1 MDRVETLAHKEL
13 TDEEWCELCF
23 RIMEMDEARH
33 AMART
38 IFAEERP
45 TLDELW
51 FVMSSYQR
59 ETDKLF
65 RYVGERLRAK
75 ARQAA

>member
-1 MDRVETLAHKEL
+1 MDRVETLAHREL
-13 TDEEWCELCF
+13 TDEEWCELCVKV
-23 RIMEMDEARH
+23 MEVDEARH
-33 AMART
+33 RMARAL
-38 IFAEERP
+38 FAEERP

-59 ETDKLF
+59 ETDTLF
-65 RYVGERLRAK
+65 RYVGECLRAK